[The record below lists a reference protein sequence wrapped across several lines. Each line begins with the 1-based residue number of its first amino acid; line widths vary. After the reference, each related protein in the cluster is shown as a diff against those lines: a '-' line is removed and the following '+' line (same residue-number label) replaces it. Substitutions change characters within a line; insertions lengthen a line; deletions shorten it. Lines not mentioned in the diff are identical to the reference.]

1 MLSMQIFQQ
10 DGLALKNES
19 FDKLNI
25 FFLDMCVQ
33 LRHIKEMTGKRIV
46 SYIYQIFQYH
56 YNICNILNNQYIV
69 LCPETYI
76 NIKQFTNL
84 EVVVVV

>member
-1 MLSMQIFQQ
+1 MRAPAASAMLSMQIFQQ

-19 FDKLNI
+19 FDKINI

-46 SYIYQIFQYH
+46 SNFSNISIPCQY
-56 YNICNILNNQYIV
+56 
-69 LCPETYI
+69 
-76 NIKQFTNL
+76 F
-84 EVVVVV
+84 